1 MTLKITKN
9 HIAIILVRSFVRAFF
24 WGKIRMKGNNREH
37 FLTDSLTLQK

>member
-9 HIAIILVRSFVRAFF
+9 HIAIILVRSFARSF
-24 WGKIRMKGNNREH
+24 GEKIRMKGNNREH